1 VEYEDVLTIRTPE
14 GLEMEVPLAGLGSRF
29 IASVVDLTLKGLIV
43 TLLAVVLVPLL
54 GITGVAITI
63 AISFAVYV
71 GYDILFEV
79 ARGGQT
85 PGKKS
90 AGIRVVRSL
99 GRPVDLS
106 SSAIRNVLRVVD
118 GLPFAYIPGTISI
131 LVTKRNQR
139 LGDLAAGTLVVR
151 EKRPE
156 KKRPTWQSSEE
167 QPTAEALLW
176 DVSGVSAEDFGAIRQ
191 FLERRWQLDKASRE
205 RLALQLASATLPKV
219 GGVQPGID
227 PEHFLAQVAAVKAA
241 RG

>member
-1 VEYEDVLTIRTPE
+1 MEYEDVLTIRTPE
-14 GLEMEVPLAGLGSRF
+14 GLEIQVPLAGLGSRF
-29 IASVVDLTLKGLIV
+29 IATMVDLVLKGLVV
-43 TLLAVVLVPLL
+43 TLFAVALIPLL
-54 GITGVAITI
+54 DLTGVAITI
-63 AISFAVYV
+63 AASFAVYV

-85 PGKKS
+85 PGKKA
-90 AGIRVVRSL
+90 AGIRVVRTL
-99 GRPVDLS
+99 GRPIDFS

-118 GLPFAYIPGTISI
+118 GLPFGYIPGTVSI

-151 EKRPE
+151 EQRAEKRPA
-156 KKRPTWQSSEE
+156 WQRSDP
-167 QPTAEALLW
+167 QPTQEALLW
-176 DVSGVSAEDFGAIRQ
+176 DVSGVTPEDFGAIRQ
-191 FLERRWQLDKASRE
+191 FLERRSSLDKDSRA

-241 RG
+241 RGL

>member
-1 VEYEDVLTIRTPE
+1 MEYEDVLTITTPE
-14 GLEMEVPLAGLGSRF
+14 GLEMQVPLAGLGSRF
-29 IASVVDLTLKGLIV
+29 IATMVDLALKGLAV
-43 TLLAVVLVPLL
+43 TLVAVVLVPLL

-63 AISFAVYV
+63 AVTFTVYV

-99 GRPVDLS
+99 GRPIDFS

-118 GLPFAYIPGTISI
+118 GLPFLYIPGTIAI

-139 LGDLAAGTLVVR
+139 IGDLAAGTLVVR
-151 EKRPE
+151 EPRAQARPA
-156 KKRPTWQSSEE
+156 WQRSEE
-167 QPTAEALLW
+167 QPTAEALVW
-176 DVSGVSAEDFGAIRQ
+176 DVSGVTAEDVGAIRQ
-191 FLERRWQLDKASRE
+191 FLERRWSLDKDSRA

-227 PEHFLAQVAAVKAA
+227 PEHFLAQVAAVKAQ